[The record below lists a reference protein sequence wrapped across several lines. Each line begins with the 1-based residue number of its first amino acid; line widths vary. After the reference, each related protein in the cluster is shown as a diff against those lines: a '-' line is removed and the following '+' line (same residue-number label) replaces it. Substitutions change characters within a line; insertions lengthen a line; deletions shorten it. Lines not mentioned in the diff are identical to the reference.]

1 MIARNPH
8 DPYIDAVFAALKQ
21 AGMEP
26 SQCWTSDSETADDGM
41 TCTLSAVLIWSS
53 DDLPSFEFDDFL
65 ICWDVHK
72 GWQSADVNPD
82 GSNTWPEDL
91 PIPVWAAP
99 TAVVDC
105 VESLLHHAEIRSSGE
120 TWRDDVVLAAVDE
133 WLAS

>member
-1 MIARNPH
+1 MTTRNPH
-8 DPYIDAVFAALKQ
+8 EPYVDAVFAALRQ

-26 SQCWTSDSETADDGM
+26 SQCWTSDSETAADGM

-65 ICWDVHK
+65 LCWDVHK
-72 GWQSADVNPD
+72 GWQSADMNAD

-91 PIPVWAAP
+91 PIRLWAAP
-99 TAVVDC
+99 AAVAAC
-105 VESLLHHAEIRSSGE
+105 VESLLRHAGIRSSNA
-120 TWRDDVVLAAVDE
+120 TWRDALVFAAVDE